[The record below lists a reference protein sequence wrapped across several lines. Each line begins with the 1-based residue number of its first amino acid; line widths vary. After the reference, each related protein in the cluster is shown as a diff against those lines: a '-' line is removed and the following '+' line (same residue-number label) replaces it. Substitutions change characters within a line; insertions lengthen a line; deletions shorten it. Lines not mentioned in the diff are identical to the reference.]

1 MKVSLG
7 QGDIA
12 TLKVTLRFKMVPK
25 FIYEDNH
32 ILVLEKY
39 PGLLSQ
45 GDNTGHPNLMD
56 IVKKYLKEKYNKPG
70 DVYLGLLQRYDRPV
84 GGIMVMAKTSK
95 AFTRLHDQIK
105 YRKVDKYYLAV
116 TRVAPP
122 QKSGELLHY
131 LVKDES
137 ANKTAVYD
145 EPIQGS
151 KDARLFYE
159 YLGEKKGK
167 CLLRIKLITGRSHQ
181 IRAQLAHIGCP
192 LVGDVKYGNSLP
204 KPAYDLCLY
213 AYKIGF
219 EHPVLKE
226 RMEFV
231 HFPKIMGCWEGMD
244 EFFEEIS

>member
-12 TLKVTLRFKMVPK
+12 ILNEILSVKMLPK

-95 AFTRLHDQIK
+95 AYTRLHDQIK
-105 YRKVDKYYLAV
+105 FRKIDKFYLAI
-116 TRVAPP
+116 TNFAPP
-122 QKSGELLHY
+122 QKSSELFHY
-131 LVKDES
+131 LLKDES
-137 ANKTAVYD
+137 TNKTTVFD
-145 EPIQGS
+145 HPVEGG
-151 KDARLFYE
+151 KDARLIYE
-159 YLGEKKGK
+159 CLGEKDGK
-167 CLLRIKLITGRSHQ
+167 YLLRIQLITGRSHQ
-181 IRAQLAHIGCP
+181 IRAQLAHVGCP
-192 LVGDVKYGNSLP
+192 LMGDVKYGNSLP

-231 HFPKIMGCWEGMD
+231 HFPKIMGYWSGMD
-244 EFFEEIS
+244 EFFGQIS